1 MAKNSTRLA
10 FASPLRAR
18 HSAAA
23 LVFLL
28 IFFAFGSA
36 EAQMNLA
43 RFEGYWDPGQKRTDA
58 VNWINLAAHG
68 HAERKFAVT
77 YIEGERVEGDAGGLW
92 SPQFLPVTNVLG
104 QAHEVDVLFAA
115 TPEQKIT
122 VVGMMEA
129 GGQDLILNS
138 AIVMSGKG
146 KTKADTSK

>member
-1 MAKNSTRLA
+1 M
-10 FASPLRAR
+10 
-18 HSAAA
+18 

-28 IFFAFGSA
+28 VFFAFGSA

-77 YIEGERVEGDAGGLW
+77 YIEGETVDGAAGGLW

-104 QAHEVDVLFAA
+104 RAHEVDVLFAA
-115 TPEQKIT
+115 TPDQKIT
-122 VVGMMEA
+122 IVGMMEA
-129 GGQDLILNS
+129 GGQDLVLNT

-146 KTKADTSK
+146 KTKAEPTK